1 MVTEEV
7 GGSGKLANC
16 TFTSRMF
23 SLTVFNLFFKFEHIQ
38 KAGEPAQL
46 ATGLA
51 ISYYYTWAD

>member
-23 SLTVFNLFFKFEHIQ
+23 SLTVFNLFFKFEHI
-38 KAGEPAQL
+38 
-46 ATGLA
+46 
-51 ISYYYTWAD
+51 